1 MTTAVE
7 STATAGAPTRRLN
20 RRGLVI
26 RPIVLVVGLAL
37 MAIWIGQQHLQQ
49 LEARNLNLGEVI
61 DELLQM
67 LLLTAVCTVITTA
80 IAIPAGI
87 AISTSRNRAARL
99 LGLGLGNLGQA
110 IPSLGLIALVTIIIG
125 VGFRTAVI
133 ALVAYAVLPVLRNTI
148 VGLEGVDPALKE
160 AARGMGMSRR
170 AVLFSVELPL
180 AVPVIIAGVRTA
192 VVLTVATA
200 PLAALVD
207 AGGLGAGL
215 FAGLTLGRPIL
226 SITFG
231 VLVAALALLFDWL
244 GLLAEEFLR
253 PKGI

>member
-1 MTTAVE
+1 MTTAE
-7 STATAGAPTRRLN
+7 QTATVGSHRPST
-20 RRGLVI
+20 RRGLVV
-26 RPIVLVVGLAL
+26 RPVVLLVVVGVLAL
-37 MAIWIGQQHLQQ
+37 WVSGQHLQQ
-49 LEARNLNLGEVI
+49 LEARNLAFDEVLR
-61 DELLQM
+61 ELLQM
-67 LLLTAVCTVITTA
+67 LALTVVCTVITA
-80 IAIPAGI
+80 LIAIPAGI
-87 AISTSRNRAARL
+87 AVSMSRSRTARL
-99 LGLGLGNLGQA
+99 VGLGLGNLGQA

-125 VGFRTAVI
+125 VGFPTAVI

-148 VGLEGVDPALKE
+148 VGLENVDPALTE
-160 AARGMGMSRR
+160 AARGMGMTRR
-170 AVLFSVELPL
+170 AVLVSVELPL
-180 AVPVIIAGVRTA
+180 AVPVILAGVRTA

-207 AGGLGAGL
+207 AGGLGSGL

-231 VLVAALALLFDWL
+231 ILVAALALFFDWL